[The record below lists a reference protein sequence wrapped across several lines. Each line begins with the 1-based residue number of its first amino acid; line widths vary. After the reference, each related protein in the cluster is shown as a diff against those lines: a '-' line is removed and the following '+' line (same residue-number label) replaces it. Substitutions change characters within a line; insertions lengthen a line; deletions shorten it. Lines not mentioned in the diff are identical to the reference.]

1 MGHREDLLA
10 GAVACLR
17 EKGYARTTARDIVA
31 ASGTNL
37 GSIGYHYGS
46 LEALLNAA
54 VLAAIE
60 DFGEQ
65 LTSVML
71 AGVDPAAPF
80 AERFEQFWSAV
91 LGTFGEYRQVWA
103 ASLDL
108 FTVAGRVPEVQAAIA
123 DGLQDGRM
131 AWARLLHGIDPEAE
145 PAKARAAGSLHQALL
160 SGVLVQWVVDPDR
173 APSVADLTCALHV
186 IAADI
191 GEDARGGPGE

>member
-54 VLAAIE
+54 VIAGIE
-60 DFGEQ
+60 DWGAQ

-80 AERFEQFWSAV
+80 PERFEQFWAAV

-103 ASLDL
+103 ASIDL
-108 FTVAGRVPEVQAAIA
+108 FGVAGRVPEVQAAIA

-131 AWARLLHGIDPEAE
+131 AWARLLHGINPEAE
-145 PAKARAAGSLHQALL
+145 PEKAQAVGSLHQALL
-160 SGVLVQWVVDPDR
+160 SGALVQWVVDPDR
-173 APSVADLTCALHV
+173 APSPTDLVSALRV
-186 IAADI
+186 IAADM
-191 GEDARGGPGE
+191 AP

>member
-46 LEALLNAA
+46 LETLLNAA
-54 VLAAIE
+54 VLAGIE
-60 DFGEQ
+60 EWGAQ
-65 LTSVML
+65 LTGVML

-80 AERFEQFWSAV
+80 PERFEQFWAAV
-91 LGTFGEYRQVWA
+91 LGTFDEYRQVWA
-103 ASLDL
+103 ASVDL
-108 FTVAGRVPEVQAAIA
+108 FGVAGRVPEVRAAIA

-131 AWARLLHGIDPEAE
+131 AWARLLHGIDPDAE
-145 PAKARAAGSLHQALL
+145 PAKAQAVGSLHQALL

-173 APSVADLTCALHV
+173 GPAPSDLAGALRV
-186 IAADI
+186 IAADM
-191 GEDARGGPGE
+191 AP